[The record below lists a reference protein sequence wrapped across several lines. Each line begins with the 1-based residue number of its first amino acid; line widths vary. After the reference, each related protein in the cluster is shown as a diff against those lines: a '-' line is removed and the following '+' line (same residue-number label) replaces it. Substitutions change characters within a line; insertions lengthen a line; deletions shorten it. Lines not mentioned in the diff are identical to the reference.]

1 MSGTAP
7 VESNAKAPG
16 SVATSDLLILRPH
29 WGGVYFG
36 GRTMQPTARV
46 YMLEQQSDALN
57 MVGDDTNRSGEH
69 HAQQRERSYSF
80 AGGLSRNIAAWNRAI
95 SIFRPSVCV
104 TGIPEAWS
112 ALQEAVIKGDGDA
125 EALAERCVLAGN
137 SDLKRQQALA
147 EIYKEGPLPDTMR
160 DLLAPFL
167 AAGGVDGAAGPDAEP
182 PAAGEPAPAAATFAQ
197 SALPQA
203 EVEEAS
209 APAAAQVLLSPLNSS
224 AHYPSSPFFSQSFP
238 THRNLPFPLC

>member
-1 MSGTAP
+1 
-7 VESNAKAPG
+7 
-16 SVATSDLLILRPH
+16 
-29 WGGVYFG
+29 
-36 GRTMQPTARV
+36 MQA
-46 YMLEQQSDALN
+46 
-57 MVGDDTNRSGEH
+57 GD
-69 HAQQRERSYSF
+69 
-80 AGGLSRNIAAWNRAI
+80 
-95 SIFRPSVCV
+95 
-104 TGIPEAWS
+104 
-112 ALQEAVIKGDGDA
+112 
-125 EALAERCVLAGN
+125 

-147 EIYKEGPLPDTMR
+147 EICKEGPLPDTMR

-224 AHYPSSPFFSQSFP
+224 AHYPSSPFFLSEFP
-238 THRNLPFPLC
+238 YAPKSPFSVVLALFFCFFHALLLFAPGSLANQGREFPYTGGQWAVCEGL